1 MLPAA
6 VPMEIR
12 APVPWALWRDHQDG
26 YAAPLE
32 QQLSRSSCGDGRWVR
47 GSGGD
52 DGARGGHG
60 AGGCRG
66 WAGAARRRQREV
78 KRASVERRLRIA
90 PAASDRTSGFGSP
103 QQRHL
108 SKLDLNWV
116 TFFVN
121 HGKPHRGRKFSQAV
135 GGARPD
141 LRITPRWSALAA
153 FCVAAVLLLL
163 HLTVTTCSG
172 SIPIIV

>member
-12 APVPWALWRDHQDG
+12 GPVPWALWRDHQDG

-66 WAGAARRRQREV
+66 RAGAARRRQRGV
-78 KRASVERRLRIA
+78 SGASVERRLRA
-90 PAASDRTSGFGSP
+90 KLAASSEAGGF
-103 QQRHL
+103 QRPWPADL

-121 HGKPHRGRKFSQAV
+121 HGKPHRGRKFSQTV

-141 LRITPRWSALAA
+141 LRITPDRGALRARVAPDSRWCAHG
-153 FCVAAVLLLL
+153 C
-163 HLTVTTCSG
+163 
-172 SIPIIV
+172 